1 MIRAWMF
8 AGNSVDMSPDALMAL
23 TVPSI
28 PLVEVGTAVIA
39 ETPVEISGGPGSP
52 PGLTV
57 PAVPTILGSTSVIA
71 ETPVTAGPVTLTVPG
86 VPTVTVS
93 TAVE

>member
-8 AGNSVDMSPDALMAL
+8 AGNSVDMSPDVPVTL
-23 TVPSI
+23 TVPSV
-28 PLVEVGTAVIA
+28 PLVAVGTA
-39 ETPVEISGGPGSP
+39 
-52 PGLTV
+52 
-57 PAVPTILGSTSVIA
+57 VIA
-71 ETPVTAGPVTLTVPG
+71 ETPVTAGPVTLTVPA